1 MIIGI
6 DIDDTLVN
14 TSQSFDNV
22 IKKYNVNFN
31 KKFKDDWTKE
41 EFEFIFNHYLKEILL
56 SAKLNEGAKEVIDY
70 LNDKNYK
77 LIVITAR
84 SNRYD
89 ASIPEETIKQLK
101 SENINITEFYF
112 DEEEKASLAKKLKL
126 DLMIDDSHHVY
137 ENMKKENIDC
147 ILFGDKIKTWKEVLE
162 YIKQKEV

>member
-31 KKFKDDWTKE
+31 KRFKDDWTKE
-41 EFEFIFNHYLKEILL
+41 EFEFIFNNYLKEILL

-89 ASIPEETIKQLK
+89 VSIPEGTIKQLK
-101 SENINITEFYF
+101 NENINIAEFYF
-112 DEEEKASLAKKLKL
+112 GEEEKSTLAKKLKI
-126 DLMIDDSHHVY
+126 DLMIDDSYHIY

-162 YIKQKEV
+162 YIKQKEG